1 MIHSDPDKRFTVG
14 DVLSH
19 SWMQGMTATSK
30 EVLTEFN
37 ERLSEIQAAKMAELK
52 EKKARKKERKG
63 GKVYMSHGDEESKG
77 ELTQI
82 SSLPDATNS
91 VFNQRLVF

>member
-1 MIHSDPDKRFTVG
+1 LKGDTDAFWDKHSSKVGPTFFTSEFKSLINGMIHSDPDKRFTVG

-37 ERLSEIQAAKMAELK
+37 ERLSEI
-52 EKKARKKERKG
+52 
-63 GKVYMSHGDEESKG
+63 
-77 ELTQI
+77 
-82 SSLPDATNS
+82 
-91 VFNQRLVF
+91 